1 MLPLSVHRQS
11 ANGNSTQASRPQRAG
26 EMGDRCVDCNG
37 DIRERD
43 DCGGIGHI
51 GQSVADL
58 GDVVPRKQLVIAASQ
73 VGVRYAMKEIPSSA
87 NSGSNSLRSI
97 ERLRSL
103 G

>member
-1 MLPLSVHRQS
+1 
-11 ANGNSTQASRPQRAG
+11 
-26 EMGDRCVDCNG
+26 MGDRCVDCNG

-51 GQSVADL
+51 GKFVADL
-58 GDVVPRKQLVIAASQ
+58 RDVVPRKQLVIAASQ
-73 VGVRYAMKEIPSSA
+73 VGLDADEGNPSSA